1 MLHLTQNTTAQCA
14 GIDEFFIPTMNHRS
28 SGNKCISPFAA
39 IQTNVNSGNYRSF
52 DRAGPQFSERVIDMS
67 DKWVL
72 MDVTDGVALVT
83 MDRRPVNALNREMR
97 RQMVATFD
105 AISEREDI
113 RCAVLTGSNG
123 MFCAGADL
131 KDRPD
136 AEIAGDFLDHN
147 RITRETGNAIRECA
161 KPVVAAINGAALGAG
176 FGLAAACDILYASED
191 ATVGM
196 PEINVGL
203 AGGASMLK
211 TLFGRST
218 LRRMFFTG
226 QRLTAHELLKRNVI
240 EEVLPADQLLPKV
253 MELAREIA
261 SKAPLAMMY
270 AKRAANMVDVMPQ
283 RDAYRFEQEFT
294 VTLSKTEDAREAR
307 TAFLEKRP
315 PVFKGR

>member
-1 MLHLTQNTTAQCA
+1 M
-14 GIDEFFIPTMNHRS
+14 
-28 SGNKCISPFAA
+28 
-39 IQTNVNSGNYRSF
+39 
-52 DRAGPQFSERVIDMS
+52 SEE
-67 DKWVL
+67 WVRL
-72 MDVTDGVALVT
+72 EVSDGVGLVT
-83 MDRRPVNALNREMR
+83 MDRKPVNALNRQMR

-105 AISEREDI
+105 AIAEREDI
-113 RCAVLTGSNG
+113 RCAVLTGSG
-123 MFCAGADL
+123 TMFCAGADL

-136 AEIAGDFLDHN
+136 AEVMGDFLEHN
-147 RITRETGNAIRECA
+147 RITRETGNAIRECS
-161 KPVVAAINGAALGAG
+161 KPVIAAINGAALGAG
-176 FGLAAACDILYASED
+176 FGLAAACDILYAAEN

-226 QRLTAHELLKRNVI
+226 QRLTAHDLLKRNVI
-240 EEVLPADQLLPKV
+240 EDVVAEKDLLPV
-253 MELAREIA
+253 TMALAREIA
-261 SKAPLAMMY
+261 SKAPLAIAY

-294 VTLSKTEDAREAR
+294 VALSKTEDAREAR
-307 TAFLEKRP
+307 MAFLEKRV

>member
-1 MLHLTQNTTAQCA
+1 
-14 GIDEFFIPTMNHRS
+14 
-28 SGNKCISPFAA
+28 
-39 IQTNVNSGNYRSF
+39 
-52 DRAGPQFSERVIDMS
+52 MS
-67 DKWVL
+67 DEWVRL
-72 MDVTDGVALVT
+72 EVEVGVGLVT
-83 MDRRPVNALNREMR
+83 MDRQPVNALNRDMR
-97 RQMVATFD
+97 RRLVATFD

-113 RCAVLTGSNG
+113 RCAVLTGAGSV
-123 MFCAGADL
+123 FCAGADL

-136 AEIAGDFLDHN
+136 AEVAGDFLEHN
-147 RITRETGNAIRECA
+147 RITRETGNSIRECA
-161 KPVVAAINGAALGAG
+161 KPVIAAINGAALGAG
-176 FGLAAACDILYASED
+176 FGLAAACDILYASEN

-226 QRLTAHELLKRNVI
+226 QRLSAHDLLKRNVI
-240 EEVLPADQLLPKV
+240 DDVLSEKDLLPFT
-253 MELAREIA
+253 MALAREIA
-261 SKAPLAMMY
+261 GKAPLAIAY

-294 VTLSKTEDAREAR
+294 MALSKTEDAREAR
-307 TAFLEKRP
+307 MAFLEKRA

>member
-1 MLHLTQNTTAQCA
+1 
-14 GIDEFFIPTMNHRS
+14 
-28 SGNKCISPFAA
+28 
-39 IQTNVNSGNYRSF
+39 
-52 DRAGPQFSERVIDMS
+52 MS
-67 DKWVL
+67 DEWVRL
-72 MDVTDGVALVT
+72 EVSDGVGLVT
-83 MDRRPVNALNREMR
+83 MDRKPVNALSRDMR
-97 RQMVATFD
+97 RQLVATFD

-113 RCAVLTGSNG
+113 RCAVLTGAG
-123 MFCAGADL
+123 GVFCAGADL

-136 AEIAGDFLDHN
+136 AETAGDFLEHN

-161 KPVVAAINGAALGAG
+161 KPVIAAINGAALGAG
-176 FGLAAACDILYASED
+176 FGLAAACDILYASEN

-226 QRLTAHELLKRNVI
+226 QRLSAHDLLKRNVI
-240 EEVLPADQLLPKV
+240 EEVLSEKDLLPGT
-253 MELAREIA
+253 MALAREIA
-261 SKAPLAMMY
+261 SKAPLAIAY

-294 VTLSKTEDAREAR
+294 MALSKTEDAREAR
-307 TAFLEKRP
+307 MAFLEKRA